1 MPHSRRIRIGYCID
15 SFGIGGTELNA
26 VRTVEALDLN
36 RFEITIFHLHED
48 GPLRARYEG
57 LGVHLVHLPIS
68 RLYAPRTA
76 IQGLRLARILRQR
89 GIQVVHTHDVYTN
102 IFAVPWARML
112 GGCRVIASR
121 RWLDAVP
128 RPGLMP
134 LNRWSYRLATRV
146 LANCA
151 MVARFLAEDERV
163 PPHKI
168 IEIPNFLE
176 ERAFQRVDPA
186 ARTVQRRQWGIPEG
200 AFVAGV
206 VARLAPVKSHEM
218 LLRAAQ
224 RLDDDVH
231 VVLVGDG
238 PARAALEALARE
250 LDIQPRVHFIGQLV
264 SPINLH
270 QFFDV
275 SVLCSRTEGFPN
287 SLIEALAAQCPV
299 VATPVGGVTEIIV
312 DDESGLLVPVDDLDA
327 LAARL
332 QSLRRDPELRGR
344 LAGTGLCRVR
354 AKYHQSAVIA
364 QLASLYRELAGNA
377 AEREMVVR

>member
-1 MPHSRRIRIGYCID
+1 MPLSRRIRIGYCID

-48 GPLRARYEG
+48 GPLRARYEA

-76 IQGLRLARILRQR
+76 IQGLRLARILRKR

-112 GGCRVIASR
+112 GDCRVIASR
-121 RWLDAVP
+121 RWLDDVP
-128 RPGLMP
+128 RAGLVP

-146 LANCA
+146 LANSA

-186 ARTVQRRQWGIPEG
+186 ARAVQRRQWGIPEG

-206 VARLAPVKSHEM
+206 VARLAPVKNHEM

-224 RLDDDVH
+224 RLDDFH

-250 LDIQPRVHFIGQLV
+250 LGIQPRVHFIGQLV
-264 SPINLH
+264 SPISLH

-275 SVLCSRTEGFPN
+275 SVLCSRNEGFPN

-332 QSLRRDPELRGR
+332 QSLRRDPALRGR
-344 LAGTGLCRVR
+344 LAGTGLGRVR

-377 AEREMVVR
+377 AEREMVDR

>member
-1 MPHSRRIRIGYCID
+1 MPNSRRIRIGYCID

-48 GPLRARYEG
+48 GPLRPRYEA
-57 LGVHLVHLPIS
+57 LGVRLVHLPIS

-76 IQGLRLARILRQR
+76 IQGLRLARILRKR

-121 RWLDAVP
+121 RWLDDVP
-128 RPGLMP
+128 RPGLVP

-146 LANCA
+146 LANSA
-151 MVARFLAEDERV
+151 AVARLLVEEERV
-163 PPHKI
+163 PSHKV

-176 ERAFQRVDPA
+176 ERAFQRVDMPA
-186 ARTVQRRQWGIPEG
+186 RAAQRRQWGIPEG

-206 VARLAPVKSHEM
+206 VARLAPVKNHEM

-224 RLDDDVH
+224 RLDEGVH

-238 PARAALEALARE
+238 TARAALEALARD
-250 LDIQPRVHFIGQLV
+250 LGIQARVHFIGELV

-275 SVLCSRTEGFPN
+275 SVLCSRSEGFPN

-312 DDESGLLVPVDDLDA
+312 DDESGFLVQVDDLDA
-327 LAARL
+327 LVCRL
-332 QSLRRDPELRGR
+332 QSLRWDPEPRNR
-344 LAGTGLCRVR
+344 VAGIGLGRVR
-354 AKYHQSAVIA
+354 AKYHQSVVIA
-364 QLASLYRELAGNA
+364 RLASLYRELAGNA
-377 AEREMVVR
+377 SERELVLR